1 MKVNVHLIKE
11 YNYVNNNFVHTHTH
25 THSTRAER
33 AYEASTEAE
42 SLQEKDKNNSIFVSA
57 LKEHLDDGTLNQRL
71 DTLLTD
77 AAAKVSY
84 IAAIHLADELDLVA
98 KIKIA
103 NYTWS

>member
-1 MKVNVHLIKE
+1 MHTHINVL
-11 YNYVNNNFVHTHTH
+11 YVFIVCLPPHTHPRTHPHTHTHTH

-77 AAAKVSY
+77 AAAKVAY
-84 IAAIHLADELDLVA
+84 RARVLIA
-98 KIKIA
+98 KCM
-103 NYTWS
+103 W